1 MKKIYAYIFALLLS
15 IGLLVG
21 CASGEEPEN
30 NQEAQTEQS
39 EKGAETEQ
47 TEKSDFPVT
56 IKDATDEE
64 VVIQKKPE
72 RMVSLMP
79 SNTEI
84 AFELGLGD
92 EIIGITDNDTY
103 PEEALEKEKV
113 GGMEFNVEKII
124 SLKPDLVLAHGGS
137 MGMSSEGFGQLKDAG
152 ITVLV
157 VNDAKT
163 FADVYDSIEMIGKAT
178 GTVEEAEKLVT

>member
-39 EKGAETEQ
+39 EKGSETEQ

-64 VVIQKKPE
+64 VVIAKKPE
-72 RMVSLMP
+72 RMVSLVP

-84 AFELGLGD
+84 AFELGFEHSQSFSRLFKSK
-92 EIIGITDNDTY
+92 TNLS
-103 PEEALEKEKV
+103 PLEFRKS
-113 GGMEFNVEKII
+113 FN
-124 SLKPDLVLAHGGS
+124 
-137 MGMSSEGFGQLKDAG
+137 
-152 ITVLV
+152 
-157 VNDAKT
+157 
-163 FADVYDSIEMIGKAT
+163 
-178 GTVEEAEKLVT
+178 